1 MNLIMVTIDR
11 AADLRIRSVSR
22 GEGKG
27 NICEGFLAAA
37 WVVELLFCSDFCPVF
52 NGPASAL
59 GEEEEEGAE
68 GLRSVSIATMARAA
82 SWLTTPRSS
91 TSASDMLRL

>member
-1 MNLIMVTIDR
+1 MNLIMVTMDR

-27 NICEGFLAAA
+27 NICEGLLAA

-52 NGPASAL
+52 DGPASAL
-59 GEEEEEGAE
+59 WEEEGAE
-68 GLRSVSIATMARAA
+68 GLRSVSIATMAMAA
-82 SWLTTPRSS
+82 SWLTTPRSW